1 MDILRNNDLETN
13 TEPEKNH
20 KVELIKRS
28 KKVNKQTTIQKK
40 MYHLKDGMTNFGAIG
55 NILT

>member
-1 MDILRNNDLETN
+1 MDILRNNDLKTN

-28 KKVNKQTTIQKK
+28 KKVNKQTTI
-40 MYHLKDGMTNFGAIG
+40 
-55 NILT
+55 